1 MKWCKENG
9 AKKIVL
15 ETNKKLENAITL
27 YKKFNFKEIDLKD
40 MSYSLSNVKME
51 LYLKKLNYE

>member
-1 MKWCKENG
+1 MKWCKETG